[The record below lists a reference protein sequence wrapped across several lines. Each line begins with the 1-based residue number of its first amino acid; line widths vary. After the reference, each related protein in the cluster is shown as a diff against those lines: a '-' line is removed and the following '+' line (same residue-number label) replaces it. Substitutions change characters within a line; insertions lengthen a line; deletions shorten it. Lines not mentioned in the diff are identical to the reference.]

1 MGELSECRNGGTRPA
16 SPSSR
21 KARYS
26 SRSTTTA
33 WSSGRSQRKVT
44 TQSSH
49 VVVPFR
55 VQVSQSM
62 TRCESGVSQAIG
74 TMLAVPC
81 DRPPPTYAQRSLDD
95 LGIPLSEVTFCVV
108 DLETTGISAREC
120 AITEVGAARFRGGEC
135 LGTFQTMVDPGC
147 GIPPLITVLTGI
159 TESMVAGAPRI
170 RDVLPSLEEFVGE
183 AVLVGH
189 NVRFD
194 LSFLREA
201 ARLAGRASLANRS
214 VDTCALARRLL
225 SDEVPNCRLG
235 TLARHLRL
243 GHQPC
248 HRALD
253 DVLATADLLHLLI
266 ERAGTLGV
274 SGLDDL
280 LGLPSMA
287 GHPQAGKL
295 ALTEDLPRSPGVYLF
310 RDRND
315 HVLYVGKATN
325 LRARVRSYFSS
336 DRRRKTSR
344 ILAEMVRID
353 HVTCTS
359 PLEAAVIEIRL
370 IHEHLPRFNRHGTNW
385 SRYAYIKLSLGER
398 FPRLS
403 AVRVVANDGGL
414 YLGPVPSVGFA
425 RRAIE
430 AVESVVPLRRCT
442 LRPESTSKAH
452 PCAPAQL
459 GVATCPCSGQVT
471 ETAYAALVEHVA
483 QGLTNQPGLLL
494 QPLEKR
500 MHRLATQ
507 ERFEEAATVRER
519 ARILAGCL
527 LRQRRFDLLRR
538 SGSVRVR
545 TRNYGGADLVDG
557 RLERAWAELPVDD
570 PPSRRGQGP
579 DAPDDCPPGP
589 VPKEDADELN
599 CVAVWFDRQAHRLSL
614 LHCDGTLIEP
624 IVPLPDFEPKRDG
637 TTD

>member
-1 MGELSECRNGGTRPA
+1 
-16 SPSSR
+16 
-21 KARYS
+21 
-26 SRSTTTA
+26 
-33 WSSGRSQRKVT
+33 
-44 TQSSH
+44 
-49 VVVPFR
+49 
-55 VQVSQSM
+55 
-62 TRCESGVSQAIG
+62 
-74 TMLAVPC
+74 MLAVPC

-108 DLETTGISAREC
+108 DLETTGTSARDC

-147 GIPPLITVLTGI
+147 GIPPSITVLTGI
-159 TESMVAGAPRI
+159 TESMVAEAPSI
-170 RDVLPSLEEFVGE
+170 REVLPSFEEFVGD

-201 ARLAGRASLANRS
+201 ARLAGRAPLANRS

-225 SDEVPNCRLG
+225 RDEVPNCRLG

-243 GHQPC
+243 DHQPR
-248 HRALD
+248 HRALN

-266 ERAGTLGV
+266 ERAGTLGA

-280 LGLPSMA
+280 LSLPSMA
-287 GHPQAGKL
+287 GHRHAGKL

-325 LRARVRSYFSS
+325 LRSRVRSYFSS
-336 DRRRKTSR
+336 DRRRKASR
-344 ILAEMVRID
+344 ILAEMERID

-385 SRYAYIKLSLGER
+385 SRYAYVKLSLGER

-403 AVRVVANDGGL
+403 AARVVADDGGL

-425 RRAIE
+425 RQAIE
-430 AVESVVPLRRCT
+430 AVQAIVPLRRCT
-442 LRPESTSKAH
+442 LRPGSTSQAH

-459 GVATCPCSGQVT
+459 GVATCPCSGQVN

-494 QPLEKR
+494 QPLEKQ
-500 MHRLATQ
+500 MHRLAAQ

-519 ARILAGCL
+519 ARILTECL
-527 LRQRRFDLLRR
+527 LRQRRFNLLRL
-538 SGSVRVR
+538 SGAVRVR

-557 RLERAWAELPVDD
+557 HLERAWADLPVDD
-570 PPSRRGQGP
+570 PPSRRGDGP
-579 DAPDDCPPGP
+579 GVSDGRPPGP

-599 CVAVWFDRQAHRLSL
+599 CVAVWFNRQADRLSL
-614 LHCDGTLIEP
+614 LHCAGTLIEP
-624 IVPLPDFEPKRDG
+624 ITPLPDFKPRREG